1 MITNYY
7 LAFANLSQNERAA
20 LQTLCDR
27 TEGLYQ
33 HKTSKRFQSLVAKGL
48 AFTINGRSKGL
59 HYKVYDSV
67 ALHFYL
73 WNKGAIAS

>member
-7 LAFANLSQNERAA
+7 LAFANLSQSERAA
-20 LQTLCDR
+20 LQTLCDH

-67 ALHFYL
+67 ALNFYL